1 MLFATILGV
10 LLGAAAAL
18 LIEQWLRA
26 ELGSPRPA
34 VQPGIAPLIE
44 AGRQVRATSI
54 TLRRL
59 PPR

>member
-1 MLFATILGV
+1 MLFATVLGV

-26 ELGSPRPA
+26 ELSATPPA
-34 VQPGIAPLIE
+34 VRLPFARPGRVPAVSSIA
-44 AGRQVRATSI
+44 
-54 TLRRL
+54 LRRL

>member
-1 MLFATILGV
+1 MLFATVLGV

-26 ELGSPRPA
+26 ELGGSTPA
-34 VQPGIAPLIE
+34 VQARLARPGRVP
-44 AGRQVRATSI
+44 VPSSI